1 LQPCE
6 SKSYRLLD
14 ERIQRWIFQQ
24 GWETLRSSQEEAIP
38 AILGGD
44 QDVIISAPTSAGKTE
59 AAFLPILTSVLNQ
72 SRGSVQVLY
81 VGPLKSL
88 INDQFARLDLLCD
101 HLDIAVHRWH
111 GDVTH
116 AEKKRLV
123 GSPNGVLLITP
134 ESLEALMMRQGTHVS
149 RIFSNLSFVVVDEIH
164 SFIGNERGAQLQSL
178 LHRIEFTLN
187 RRVPRIGLSATLA
200 EPEVAVRFLRPNGS
214 YPSLVIVDSV
224 SGELKAQLAAFY
236 RSEQRDGQADE
247 NQEKSAET
255 RVVEFLMKTMG
266 GHHNLV
272 FCNKKSDVET
282 YADALS
288 ETCRKRFLTD
298 EYCAHH
304 GNLSKELREDVEDRL
319 KSKERPVTCVCT
331 STLEMGIDIGAM
343 RSIGQI
349 GPPPSVASLRQR
361 VGRSGRRGEASVL
374 RLIAVEEQP
383 SAKSSLDDRLHLK
396 FIRAAA
402 CIELMS
408 EGWCESPR
416 DKALHLSTLIQ
427 QIMSVVIERGG
438 ATIPFL
444 YKMLVREGT
453 FAQISQD
460 QFADLLRSM
469 GGKDLI
475 VQSVDGTILLG
486 GKGEQ
491 MAEHFSFYSA
501 FSTPDEYQLIGEG
514 KSIGSMPI
522 TLPLKVDD
530 PLLFGGKRW
539 RVVQVDDS
547 RKVIGLVRSEGKR
560 PPAFLGDG
568 ARVDGEIRKRMFEL
582 LVRDDVPIFMNPMAS
597 AVLSSSRSVFAE
609 RKLSVHRVI
618 EFGNETLIFPWSGDL
633 ETSTLRLLLASQ
645 GMTVEPSTDVL
656 VVHGRKTAT
665 LNAMASVCS
674 AGSLNEA
681 SLAATVGNKLCEKH
695 DWVLSETL
703 LVDEY
708 SAKNIDLPGAIS
720 LAKQILASCGE

>member
-255 RVVEFLMKTMG
+255 RVVVAAGLKVQRFAG
-266 GHHNLV
+266 
-272 FCNKKSDVET
+272 
-282 YADALS
+282 
-288 ETCRKRFLTD
+288 RK
-298 EYCAHH
+298 
-304 GNLSKELREDVEDRL
+304 
-319 KSKERPVTCVCT
+319 
-331 STLEMGIDIGAM
+331 
-343 RSIGQI
+343 
-349 GPPPSVASLRQR
+349 
-361 VGRSGRRGEASVL
+361 
-374 RLIAVEEQP
+374 
-383 SAKSSLDDRLHLK
+383 
-396 FIRAAA
+396 
-402 CIELMS
+402 
-408 EGWCESPR
+408 
-416 DKALHLSTLIQ
+416 
-427 QIMSVVIERGG
+427 
-438 ATIPFL
+438 
-444 YKMLVREGT
+444 
-453 FAQISQD
+453 
-460 QFADLLRSM
+460 
-469 GGKDLI
+469 
-475 VQSVDGTILLG
+475 VQSRAGRIM
-486 GKGEQ
+486 Q
-491 MAEHFSFYSA
+491 S
-501 FSTPDEYQLIGEG
+501 
-514 KSIGSMPI
+514 
-522 TLPLKVDD
+522 
-530 PLLFGGKRW
+530 W
-539 RVVQVDDS
+539 
-547 RKVIGLVRSEGKR
+547 
-560 PPAFLGDG
+560 
-568 ARVDGEIRKRMFEL
+568 
-582 LVRDDVPIFMNPMAS
+582 
-597 AVLSSSRSVFAE
+597 VF
-609 RKLSVHRVI
+609 V
-618 EFGNETLIFPWSGDL
+618 
-633 ETSTLRLLLASQ
+633 
-645 GMTVEPSTDVL
+645 
-656 VVHGRKTAT
+656 
-665 LNAMASVCS
+665 
-674 AGSLNEA
+674 
-681 SLAATVGNKLCEKH
+681 
-695 DWVLSETL
+695 
-703 LVDEY
+703 
-708 SAKNIDLPGAIS
+708 
-720 LAKQILASCGE
+720 